1 MLPQIKGIHLNLIS
15 RLIVH
20 LALAS
25 AILHMPSLAG
35 AAVDPAATVATEA
48 IYSGLPW
55 RDSAG
60 ELVNAHGI
68 GILKVGST
76 YYMVGEKRTDKNDAS
91 CGGNPEDLFAGIN
104 MYSSTDLTNWTF
116 VGTPVLPNSG
126 PLLSSKLIGERPK
139 LYFNASTNKYFILVK
154 TMKSGGTSNHY
165 VISSADH
172 VTGPYTYVGVLMY
185 GDTNPARGDV
195 NVYIDSDGA
204 GYLIAPDGMIYRMS
218 SDYLRIESLTV
229 NNAWGSSVPWWGYC
243 RSEGPGFFKAGDTYF
258 LLGSHGTFWN
268 ANDNFYATAP
278 NIAGP
283 WTYRGEF
290 APKGSMTWNSQS
302 GFVLP
307 VSGTLATSYI
317 YMGDRWVNGHLTSSS
332 LIWQPLNVT
341 GTSMSLAAYKP
352 AWTIDVDRGTWT
364 QVDVDNSGISVNSNV
379 TGTGINQFN
388 YQGTW
393 SQSFGADLF
402 GNDLASSDTPNNTAS
417 MAFFGTQIF
426 VYSFIDDKNMGI
438 MGVTLA
444 DSTGQPLA
452 PEEYVSLRTDATEQ
466 GNYLVYASPV
476 MPSGSYVLKM
486 RATGLKDFK
495 SSGRSVAIDRV
506 VIRN

>member
-1 MLPQIKGIHLNLIS
+1 MQTKDQHLKLIC
-15 RLIVH
+15 
-20 LALAS
+20 LAMVRFVAAS
-25 AILHMPSLAG
+25 AILFISSIAD
-35 AAVDPAATVATEA
+35 AAVDPAVAVSTET

-55 RDSAG
+55 RDTAG
-60 ELVNAHGI
+60 DLVNAHGI
-68 GILKVGST
+68 GILRVGST

-139 LYFNASTNKYFILVK
+139 LYSNAATNKYFILVK
-154 TMKSGGTSNHY
+154 TMKSGGTSNQY

-185 GDTNPARGDV
+185 GDTNPAKGDV
-195 NVYIDSDGA
+195 NVYIDEDGA

-218 SDYLRIESLTV
+218 SDYLSIESLIV
-229 NNAWGSSVPWWGYC
+229 DNAWGSSVPWAGYC

-278 NIAGP
+278 TIAGP

-307 VSGTLATSYI
+307 VPGVLGTSYI
-317 YMGDRWVNGHLTSSS
+317 YMGDRWVNGRLTSSS
-332 LIWQPLNVT
+332 LIWQPLKVA
-341 GTSMSLAAYKP
+341 GTSMSLATYEP
-352 AWTIDVDRGTWT
+352 AWTIDVNAGTWSK
-364 QVDVDNSGISVNSNV
+364 VNVADSGISVNSSE
-379 TGTGINQFN
+379 TGTGTNQFD
-388 YQGTW
+388 YRGTW
-393 SQSFGADLF
+393 SQSSVVGSY
-402 GNDLASSDTPNNTAS
+402 GHDLASSESPNSVAS
-417 MAFFGTQIF
+417 IAFNGTQIF
-426 VYSFIDDKNMGI
+426 VYSFVDDKNMGI
-438 MGVTLA
+438 IGITLM
-444 DSTGQPLA
+444 DSAGQALA
-452 PEEYVSLRTDATEQ
+452 PEEYVSLRTDAAPQ
-466 GNYLVYASPV
+466 SNYLVYASPA
-476 MPSGSYVLKM
+476 MPSGSYVLKL
-486 RATGLKDFK
+486 RVTGLKDFK